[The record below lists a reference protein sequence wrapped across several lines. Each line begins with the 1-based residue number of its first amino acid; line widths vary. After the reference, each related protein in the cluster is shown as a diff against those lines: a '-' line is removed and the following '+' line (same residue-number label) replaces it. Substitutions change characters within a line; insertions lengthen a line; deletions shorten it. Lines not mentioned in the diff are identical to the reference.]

1 MNVNENLHILA
12 AGYAQHRKPYFSND
26 GDGLDHYLIRIQ
38 TEGRSRTRCDG
49 KLVNVESGDLLIF
62 PPGEPYELRIEA
74 FENKQGDQTLFSGDY
89 YILLRGKWM
98 DDWWKQRKR
107 PNKIRVPLSEG
118 FIGLFRQITLEQQ
131 RISNPSPE
139 IAEYYLRI
147 LCLDIDRQLQEL
159 PVPTPRTYLA
169 YQIKQYIEE
178 NASTAFKLEDVA
190 AHVGISVSRA
200 VHLFKAAFGTSIMQ
214 HTLEVRL
221 NMARERVIFSPLSLE
236 HIAESSGFPSYNYFH
251 KVFRSRF
258 GMSPKQFRL
267 ASRENMNS

>member
-1 MNVNENLHILA
+1 MNINDNLHILA
-12 AGYAQHRKPYFSND
+12 AGYAMHHKPYFSNHP
-26 GDGLDHYLIRIQ
+26 DGLDHYLIRIQ

-49 KLVNVESGDLLIF
+49 KLVNVEAGDLIIF
-62 PPGEPYELRIEA
+62 APGEPYELRIDA
-74 FENKQGDQTLFSGDY
+74 FENKQGDKTLFSGDY
-89 YILLRGKWM
+89 YILLQGNWM
-98 DDWWKQRKR
+98 DEWWKMKSR
-107 PNKIRVPLSEG
+107 PHKLRVPLSEG
-118 FIGLFRQITLEQQ
+118 FVGIFRQIMLEQQ
-131 RISNPSPE
+131 RMSNPTPE

-147 LCLDIDRQLQEL
+147 LCLEIDRQLLEL

-178 NASTAFKLEDVA
+178 NASTSFKLEDVA

-214 HTLEVRL
+214 HTLEIRL

-267 ASRENMNS
+267 SSRESMNG